1 MAEDSVF
8 DSGLSGILGE
18 TSGSRRSAEWE
29 ENLLGSLSDGELAEF
44 MSEPAGGSVRVAFSD
59 PNGEGNARHV
69 KGRNVA
75 DDISAIAEE
84 MERAEQ
90 ESWGARDA
98 EIGAF
103 VTARLYDGH
112 SPKQIQGLLR
122 LMHPAARVEA
132 FFASSGSEVMSRY
145 GRLGFLYVDASDF
158 RDDAEMDGALGGQ
171 KKIGQMALESIKPA
185 GRCGDCN
192 LNRGGFCMRYNLAL
206 DGDPSVRNVRQARRI
221 VNKFARSSE
230 AYDRAAA
237 AAQERLSAAESRR
250 SGAAEYE
257 RIVSEFLTSVGQPRH
272 ARKGGTGRHRM
283 PGLTDSANRPPT
295 QHDAGVEAL
304 VRRKLADGCADFAGL
319 RGAAMRETD
328 AGRAK
333 AWFRSN
339 RALVS
344 QLIEAAGRERSA
356 AAAREGSERAMDGVR
371 GALAARYGR
380 QQADRLASAC
390 GPDPAKYA
398 ELLSRAPGAE
408 SRRIGAGRQTPRAM
422 PSGGVCRRVIGR
434 LDDELRSAAAAAA
447 ERGVPEGGLRACLA
461 ASLGERRVAAF
472 EEDCP
477 RALAE
482 MASRAALGFGRA
494 DGDGL
499 RLFEEL
505 LERQR
510 GDVAAAV
517 GELRRRL
524 GRRRARLL
532 LAEHPNAAAAVAASS
547 RAHPSAAA
555 IASDRRVGGTAS
567 AARSL
572 RPEGPIDYDAIARE
586 AAAAFRPEPEPPPH
600 LPPPALDPTLVAGPD
615 MGETAPAYVDAG
627 RPSLPEP
634 SL

>member
-18 TSGSRRSAEWE
+18 TAGSRRSAEWE
-29 ENLLGSLSDGELAEF
+29 DNLLGSLSDSELNEL
-44 MSEPAGGSVRVAFSD
+44 MSEPAGGTLRVAFSGD
-59 PNGEGNARHV
+59 ADGEPARDARHIE
-69 KGRNVA
+69 GRNVA

-84 MERAEQ
+84 MERSEQ

-122 LMHPAARVEA
+122 LMYPTARVEA

-145 GRLGFLYVDASDF
+145 GRLGFLYIDASDF
-158 RDDAEMDGALGGQ
+158 RDDAEMDGVLGGQ
-171 KKIGQMALESIKPA
+171 KKIGQLALESIKPA
-185 GRCGDCN
+185 GRCEDCN

-206 DGDPSVRNVRQARRI
+206 DSNPSVRNVRQARRI
-221 VNKFARSSE
+221 VTKFARSSE

-237 AAQERLSAAESRR
+237 AAQERLSAAESRK

-257 RIVSEFLTSVGQPRH
+257 RIVSEFLTSVGQPRP
-272 ARKGGTGRHRM
+272 AQKGATGRHRM
-283 PGLTDSANRPPT
+283 PGLTDSANRPST
-295 QHDAGVEAL
+295 QHDAGVEAF
-304 VRRKLADGCADFAGL
+304 VRRKLADGCSDFAGL
-319 RGAAMRETD
+319 RGAAMREID
-328 AGRAK
+328 ARRAK

-356 AAAREGSERAMDGVR
+356 AAVREGDERTMDDVR
-371 GALAARYGR
+371 GALAARYGQ
-380 QQADRLASAC
+380 QQAGSLASAC

-398 ELLSRAPGAE
+398 ELLSRVPDTG

-422 PSGGVCRRVIGR
+422 PSGEGRKRVIGR
-434 LDDELRSAAAAAA
+434 LDDELRDAASSAAS
-447 ERGVPEGGLRACLA
+447 RGVPEDGLRACLT

-472 EEDCP
+472 EKDCP
-477 RALAE
+477 GTLAE

-505 LERQR
+505 LEQQR
-510 GDVAAAV
+510 GNVDAAV

-524 GRRRARLL
+524 GRRRAKLL
-532 LAEHPNAAAAVAASS
+532 FAEHPSASAAVAASS
-547 RAHPSAAA
+547 RTHGSAAVV
-555 IASDRRVGGTAS
+555 ASDRRVGGTAS

-572 RPEGPIDYDAIARE
+572 RPEGSIDYDAIARE
-586 AAAAFRPEPEPPPH
+586 AAASLRPEPEPVASP
-600 LPPPALDPTLVAGPD
+600 LPPATLDPTLVAGPD
-615 MGETAPAYVDAG
+615 MGETVPAYVDG
-627 RPSLPEP
+627 R
-634 SL
+634 